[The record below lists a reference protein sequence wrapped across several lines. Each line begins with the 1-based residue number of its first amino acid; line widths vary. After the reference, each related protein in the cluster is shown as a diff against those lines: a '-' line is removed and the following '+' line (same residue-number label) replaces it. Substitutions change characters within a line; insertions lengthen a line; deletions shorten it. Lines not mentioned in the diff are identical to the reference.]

1 MKIRHNI
8 KTAWKTRKLKS
19 SSLTQLSF
27 PWRAR
32 SILGIV
38 KAYHISL
45 FRYCWVAVRPTDTQE
60 GFFRLNKGIR
70 TDALSEFRKE
80 VFSGQAL
87 LLSYGKA
94 REGSTR
100 TLGTSASKV
109 HGNSESWQ
117 HCSWKGQVAWSWSW
131 ERTFVKEA
139 KIPVPFSLLLSSA
152 SRLGNS
158 CVLTG
163 ERALPGTF
171 PHACPLLVPIQ
182 SWPEFTITIDV
193 FYT

>member
-60 GFFRLNKGIR
+60 GFFWLNKGIR

-80 VFSGQAL
+80 VFSGRAL

-109 HGNSESWQ
+109 HGNPESWQ

-131 ERTFVKEA
+131 ERTSVKEA
-139 KIPVPFSLLLSSA
+139 FPLLLQVPAGLVTAVCSQ
-152 SRLGNS
+152 
-158 CVLTG
+158 
-163 ERALPGTF
+163 GTF